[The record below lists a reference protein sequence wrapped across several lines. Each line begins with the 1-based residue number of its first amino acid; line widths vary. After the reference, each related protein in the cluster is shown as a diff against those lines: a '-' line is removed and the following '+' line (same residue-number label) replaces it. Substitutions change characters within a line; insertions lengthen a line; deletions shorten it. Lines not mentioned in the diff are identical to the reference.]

1 MNEYL
6 LSVIGTVLFSAILLA
21 ILPEGK
27 TTDLIKGMARLAC
40 LVAILA
46 PVAQFFVEGGD
57 FNAIFQEKSIE
68 TQASFIEYCSDKHIK
83 EAENLLENELKAR
96 YAFVES
102 VALQCVQETGDEKGY
117 QVQIVR
123 VEYVKIFIRTAISF
137 EQETAIKECL
147 EKEFGCKGVICRIV

>member
-27 TTDLIKGMARLAC
+27 TTELIKGMARLAC
-40 LVAILA
+40 LIAILT

-83 EAENLLENELKAR
+83 EAENLLEIELKNR
-96 YAFVES
+96 YSSIES
-102 VALQCVQETGDEKGY
+102 VALQCVQESHN
-117 QVQIVR
+117 IR
-123 VEYVKIFIRTAISF
+123 VEYVKIFVVDAISF
-137 EQETAIKECL
+137 EQEGAIKECL